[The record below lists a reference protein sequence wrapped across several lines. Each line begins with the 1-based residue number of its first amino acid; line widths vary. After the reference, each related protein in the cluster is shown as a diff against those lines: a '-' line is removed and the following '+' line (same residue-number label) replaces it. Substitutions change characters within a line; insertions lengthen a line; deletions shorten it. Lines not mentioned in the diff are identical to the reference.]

1 MTPEVPAVLMELAGL
16 LMRNAQPGV
25 PEPER
30 ASDLSLSA
38 MLLIVAA
45 ETWDK
50 AAHVLVEENRAV
62 RAILGEA
69 GEDADLRLSAL
80 TAENNRL
87 RAALI
92 ELHVRAEQSG
102 DEALLARI
110 WAELAAST
118 ERRKLSTAPV

>member
-50 AAHVLVEENRAV
+50 AAHVLVEV
-62 RAILGEA
+62 SP
-69 GEDADLRLSAL
+69 D
-80 TAENNRL
+80 
-87 RAALI
+87 
-92 ELHVRAEQSG
+92 QS
-102 DEALLARI
+102 
-110 WAELAAST
+110 W
-118 ERRKLSTAPV
+118 V